1 LLAGLLIIASSFN
14 VQGEK
19 VFELR
24 TYYTHDGKLPDL
36 LKRFEDHTLALFE
49 KHHITNLGYWV
60 PIKDENTLI
69 YIISH
74 ESKVQ
79 ADKNWQSFIADP
91 LWKEVYAASRE
102 NGPIVKNLT
111 SEYLTSVNFSPMK

>member
-1 LLAGLLIIASSFN
+1 
-14 VQGEK
+14 VQAEK

-24 TYYTHDGKLPDL
+24 TYYTHEGKLPDL
-36 LKRFEDHTLALFE
+36 LKRFEDHTLAIFE
-49 KHHITNLGYWV
+49 KHKITNVGYWV
-60 PIKDENTLI
+60 PSKQKNTLI

-74 ESKVQ
+74 ESKEQ

-91 LWKEVYAASRE
+91 LWKEVYAASRK

-111 SEYLTSVNFSPMK
+111 SEYLTALNFSPLK